1 MERRKIGKAV
11 GFCVSTIDAIVE
23 GYKSFDE
30 VAKELEINIT
40 FLEDNIEKS
49 NINLNKERAH
59 NVLAWTKAA
68 YAALQSGDVAKATS
82 IRNAM
87 AIAIVGPE
95 RARTLLGISAV

>member
-1 MERRKIGKAV
+1 MERGKIGKAV

-40 FLEDNIEKS
+40 FLEDNIES

-59 NVLAWTKAA
+59 YVLAWTKAA